1 MALAN
6 STSSRRTQSLRYVE
20 MSGAHRSAV
29 VLMSLSEAAA
39 SKVLAGLSEDDI
51 RAIGEAM
58 ADLEQVEAPAVEA
71 VLLEY
76 AKDLL
81 DCVHVPVSGRHFAL
95 HVLPDLVG
103 TDRRQDVAG
112 HLERSLSTDF
122 QEQVAAVPPMA
133 LAALLKDELPQVR
146 AIALLLM
153 DVETASGV
161 LACMTEA
168 DQFEMTRRMGGVS
181 DVSDTVVRDVQA
193 SLEHLLGPAMVSRLT
208 LHGVEQTARMLS
220 RMGKTHSEP
229 LLARIAKADKA
240 LAESIRRNM
249 VLFSDLAVLQDRA
262 IQALLKEVDA
272 SDLVLALRGT
282 PRELRDLF
290 LRNVSKRRREDLLEE
305 LEIMSPVPR
314 SRAEE
319 ARFNVVETAL
329 RLHEEGVLF
338 FPIGADAE
346 ELV

>member
-1 MALAN
+1 
-6 STSSRRTQSLRYVE
+6 

-29 VLMSLSEAAA
+29 VLMSLGEAAA
-39 SKVLAGLSEDDI
+39 QKVLARLSEDDI
-51 RAIGEAM
+51 QAIGEAM

-95 HVLPDLVG
+95 HSLPDLVG
-103 TDRRQDVAG
+103 ESRRQDVSC

-122 QEQVAAVPPMA
+122 QEKVAAVPPMA

-146 AIALLLM
+146 AVALLLM
-153 DVETASGV
+153 GVETASLV
-161 LACMTEA
+161 LACMTDAE
-168 DQFEMTRRMGGVS
+168 QFEMARRMSCVS
-181 DVSDTVVRDVQA
+181 DVSDAVVRDVQT
-193 SLEHLLGPAMVSRLT
+193 SLEDLLGPAMVSRLT
-208 LHGVEQTARMLS
+208 LHGVQQTARMLS
-220 RMGKTHSEP
+220 RMGKSHSEP
-229 LLARIAKADKA
+229 LLARIAKEDKA

-272 SDLVLALRGT
+272 QDLVLALRGT
-282 PRELRDLF
+282 VPELQDLF
-290 LRNVSKRRREDLLEE
+290 LRNVSKRRRDDLLEE

>member
-1 MALAN
+1 
-6 STSSRRTQSLRYVE
+6 

-29 VLMSLSEAAA
+29 VLMSLGEAAA
-39 SKVLAGLSEDDI
+39 QKVLARLSEDDI
-51 RAIGEAM
+51 QAIGEAM

-95 HVLPDLVG
+95 HSLPDLVG
-103 TDRRQDVAG
+103 ESRREDVSC

-122 QEQVAAVPPMA
+122 QEKVAAVPPMA

-146 AIALLLM
+146 AVALLLM
-153 DVETASGV
+153 GVETASLV
-161 LACMTEA
+161 LACMTDAE
-168 DQFEMTRRMGGVS
+168 QFEMARRMSCVS
-181 DVSDTVVRDVQA
+181 DVSDAVVRDVQT
-193 SLEHLLGPAMVSRLT
+193 SLEDLLGPAMVSRLT
-208 LHGVEQTARMLS
+208 LHGVQQTARMLS
-220 RMGKTHSEP
+220 RMGKSHSEP
-229 LLARIAKADKA
+229 LLARIAKEDKA

-272 SDLVLALRGT
+272 QDLVLALRGT
-282 PRELRDLF
+282 VPELQDLF
-290 LRNVSKRRREDLLEE
+290 LRNVSKRRRDDLLEE